1 MRALSFCRHYSGFA
15 LQLLRQTV
23 LKCCN
28 RAERS
33 VFLCAHAGF
42 LLNIESLMTY
52 ADRWLLP
59 DGVEEILP
67 AEAKAID
74 ALRRRLLDLYST
86 WGYDMVIP
94 PLLEYTDS
102 LLIGLGRDVDLLTFK
117 VTDQLSGRTLGIRA
131 DITPQTARM
140 DAHSF
145 NRAGANR
152 LCYAGHVVHTRPKN
166 PLATRTPIQA
176 GLELYGESGI
186 AADIEV
192 VSLLLES
199 LSLAGLSCQHIDLGH
214 VGIYRAIAADAHLS
228 QEQEE
233 TFFELLQRKAMTEI
247 RDWVEANI
255 QDAAVAALFL
265 ALPGLAGDQSVL
277 QKARDLFADLPGAQ
291 LAVEQLSQVAK
302 VIEQRYPSAELYFD
316 LGELRGYHYLTGL
329 VFAAFAPGYGNP
341 IASGGRYD
349 HIGEVFGRARPATG
363 FAVDITAISKLGL
376 LPRTLSTAIAVVE
389 SDDPLQWKTINE
401 LRQSGERVINVS
413 STANL
418 AELGCDR
425 ALVLTNSGYQVQAI
439 S

>member
-1 MRALSFCRHYSGFA
+1 M
-15 LQLLRQTV
+15 
-23 LKCCN
+23 LKCRN
-28 RAERS
+28 RAECS
-33 VFLCAHAGF
+33 VFLCALAGF

-67 AEAKAID
+67 SEAKAID
-74 ALRRRLLDLYST
+74 TLRRRLLDLYST

-145 NRAGANR
+145 NRTGANR

-176 GLELYGESGI
+176 GLEFYGESGI
-186 AADIEV
+186 SADIEV
-192 VSLLLES
+192 ISLLLES
-199 LSLAGLSCQHIDLGH
+199 LCIAGLPRQHIDLGH
-214 VGIYRAIAADAHLS
+214 VGIYRGIVAHANLS
-228 QEQEE
+228 KIQED
-233 TFFELLQRKAMTEI
+233 TFFELLQRKAITEI
-247 RDWVEANI
+247 HAWVAANI
-255 QDAAVAALFL
+255 NDGFTANLLLV
-265 ALPGLAGDQSVL
+265 LPALAGDKSIL
-277 QKARDLFADLPGAQ
+277 QKAKSLFAGLDSALQAVNQ
-291 LAVEQLSQVAK
+291 LVHVAEI
-302 VIEQRYPSAELYFD
+302 IEQRHPNAELYFD

-376 LPRTLSTAIAVVE
+376 LPKVSVVAIAALE
-389 SDDPLQWKTINE
+389 SSDPLQWKAISD
-401 LRQSGERVINVS
+401 LRLKGERVIMVNS
-413 STANL
+413 KSDL
-418 AELGCDR
+418 AELGCNR
-425 ALVLTNSGYQVQAI
+425 QLVLHEGCYLVQAI
-439 S
+439 

>member
-1 MRALSFCRHYSGFA
+1 
-15 LQLLRQTV
+15 
-23 LKCCN
+23 
-28 RAERS
+28 
-33 VFLCAHAGF
+33 
-42 LLNIESLMTY
+42 MTY

-74 ALRRRLLDLYST
+74 TLRRRLLDLYST

-145 NRAGANR
+145 NRTGANR

-176 GLELYGESGI
+176 GLEFYGESGI
-186 AADIEV
+186 TADIEV

-199 LSLAGLSCQHIDLGH
+199 LQVAGLPRLHIDLGH
-214 VGIYRAIAADAHLS
+214 VGIYRAIAADAGLTKS
-228 QEQEE
+228 QED
-233 TFFELLQRKAMTEI
+233 TFFELLQRKATTEI
-247 RDWVEANI
+247 RAWVDLNI
-255 QDAAVAALFL
+255 ADPAKAGLFL
-265 ALPGLAGDQSVL
+265 SLPALAGGKSVL
-277 QKARDLFADLPGAQ
+277 QKARDLFGRVKAA
-291 LAVEQLSQVAK
+291 QVAVDQLDEVAR
-302 VIEQRYPSAELYFD
+302 VIEQRYPAAELYFD

-376 LPRTLSTAIAVVE
+376 LTKVSVPAIAVVE
-389 SDDPLQWKTINE
+389 TGDTKQWEMIHS
-401 LRQSGERVINVS
+401 LRHEGQRVISVGS
-413 STANL
+413 DANPV
-418 AELGCDR
+418 ELGCDR
-425 ALVLTNSGYQVQAI
+425 QLVESDGCYQVVAL
-439 S
+439 

>member
-1 MRALSFCRHYSGFA
+1 
-15 LQLLRQTV
+15 
-23 LKCCN
+23 
-28 RAERS
+28 
-33 VFLCAHAGF
+33 
-42 LLNIESLMTY
+42 MTY

-74 ALRRRLLDLYST
+74 SLRRHLLDLYST

-145 NRAGANR
+145 KRTGANR

-176 GLELYGESGI
+176 GLEFYGEPGI

-199 LSLAGLSCQHIDLGH
+199 LKVAGLSRQHIDLGH
-214 VGIYRAIAADAHLS
+214 VGIYRAIATDAGLS
-228 QEQEE
+228 KAQEDA
-233 TFFELLQRKAMTEI
+233 FFELLQRKATTEI
-247 RDWVEANI
+247 RSWVAANI
-255 QDAAVAALFL
+255 VDANKALLFL
-265 ALPGLAGDQSVL
+265 ALPSLAGDKQVL
-277 QKARDLFADLPGAQ
+277 AKARELFSLVPAASAAVDQ
-291 LAVEQLSQVAK
+291 LAQVAQ

-376 LPRTLSTAIAVVE
+376 LQKGQVTAIAVVE
-389 SDDPLQWKTINE
+389 TADPLQWQTVQT
-401 LRQSGERVINVS
+401 LRLQGERVMAVS
-413 STANL
+413 VNADL

-425 ALVLTNSGYQVQAI
+425 QLVLRDGSYQVVAC
-439 S
+439 

>member
-1 MRALSFCRHYSGFA
+1 
-15 LQLLRQTV
+15 
-23 LKCCN
+23 
-28 RAERS
+28 
-33 VFLCAHAGF
+33 
-42 LLNIESLMTY
+42 MTY

-117 VTDQLSGRTLGIRA
+117 VTDQLSGRTLGLRA

-145 NRAGANR
+145 HRSGANR

-166 PLATRTPIQA
+166 LLATRTPIQA
-176 GLELYGESGI
+176 GLEFYGESGI

-199 LSLAGLSCQHIDLGH
+199 LSIAGLAHQHIDLGH
-214 VGIYRAIAADAHLS
+214 VGIYRAIAASAGLS
-228 QEQEE
+228 KVQEE
-233 TFFELLQRKAMTEI
+233 TFFELLQRKATTEI
-247 RDWVEANI
+247 RVWVAANI
-255 QDAAVAALFL
+255 NDAETANLFL
-265 ALPGLAGDQSVL
+265 ALPGLAGDKSVL
-277 QKARDLFADLPGAQ
+277 QEAKELFSGLVAAQ
-291 LAVEQLSQVAK
+291 QAVEQLVQVAGI
-302 VIEQRYPSAELYFD
+302 IEQRYPAAELYFD

-376 LPRTLSTAIAVVE
+376 LPRKSLNAIAVIE
-389 SDDPLQWKTINE
+389 SADPLQWRAVSE
-401 LRQSGERVINVS
+401 LRQQGERVVNVNATS
-413 STANL
+413 DL
-418 AELGCDR
+418 GELGCDR
-425 ALVLTNSGYQVQAI
+425 HLILRDGHYQVLAI
-439 S
+439 

>member
-1 MRALSFCRHYSGFA
+1 M
-15 LQLLRQTV
+15 
-23 LKCCN
+23 
-28 RAERS
+28 
-33 VFLCAHAGF
+33 
-42 LLNIESLMTY
+42 IY

-74 ALRRRLLDLYST
+74 SLRRRLLDLYST

-145 NRAGANR
+145 DRTGANR

-176 GLELYGESGI
+176 GLEFYGESGVG
-186 AADIEV
+186 ADIEV

-199 LSLAGLSCQHIDLGH
+199 LQVAGLPRLHIDLGH
-214 VGIYRAIAADAHLS
+214 VGIYRAIAADSGLTKA
-228 QEQEE
+228 QED
-233 TFFELLQRKAMTEI
+233 TFFELLQRKATTEI
-247 RDWVEANI
+247 RAWVDANI
-255 QDAAVAALFL
+255 ADSTKTQLFL
-265 ALPGLAGDQSVL
+265 SLPALAGNKLVL
-277 QKARDLFADLPGAQ
+277 QKARELFDGVKAAQ
-291 LAVEQLSQVAK
+291 AAVDQLDEVAS
-302 VIEQRYPSAELYFD
+302 VIEQRYPDAELYFD

-363 FAVDITAISKLGL
+363 FAVDITAISKLGVL
-376 LPRTLSTAIAVVE
+376 TKTSVSAIAVIE
-389 SDDPLQWKTINE
+389 TGDAQQWAMIQN
-401 LRQSGERVINVS
+401 LRAQGQRIISVS
-413 STANL
+413 SGANL
-418 AELGCDR
+418 VELGCHRQLLLQDGR
-425 ALVLTNSGYQVQAI
+425 YQVVAL
-439 S
+439 

>member
-1 MRALSFCRHYSGFA
+1 
-15 LQLLRQTV
+15 
-23 LKCCN
+23 
-28 RAERS
+28 
-33 VFLCAHAGF
+33 
-42 LLNIESLMTY
+42 MTY

-74 ALRRRLLDLYST
+74 SLRRRLLDLYST

-145 NRAGANR
+145 NRTGANR

-176 GLELYGESGI
+176 GLEFYGEPGV

-199 LSLAGLSCQHIDLGH
+199 LQLAGLPRLHIDLGH
-214 VGIYRAIAADAHLS
+214 VGIYRAIAADAGLTKA
-228 QEQEE
+228 QED
-233 TFFELLQRKAMTEI
+233 TFFELLQRKATTEI
-247 RDWVEANI
+247 RTWVDANI
-255 QDAAVAALFL
+255 ADQTKAQLFL
-265 ALPGLAGDQSVL
+265 SLPGLAGNKSVL
-277 QKARDLFADLPGAQ
+277 QKARQLFGNVVAA
-291 LAVEQLSQVAK
+291 QVAVDQLDK
-302 VIEQRYPSAELYFD
+302 VASIIEQRYPTAELYFD

-376 LPRTLSTAIAVVE
+376 LKKIGIPAVAVIESSDANQWLAIQNLREQGQRVVAVG
-389 SDDPLQWKTINE
+389 D
-401 LRQSGERVINVS
+401 G
-413 STANL
+413 ANL
-418 AELGCDR
+418 VELGCDR
-425 ALVLTNSGYQVQAI
+425 QLLFQDGCYQVVAL
-439 S
+439 

>member
-1 MRALSFCRHYSGFA
+1 
-15 LQLLRQTV
+15 
-23 LKCCN
+23 
-28 RAERS
+28 
-33 VFLCAHAGF
+33 
-42 LLNIESLMTY
+42 MTY

-74 ALRRRLLDLYST
+74 SLRRRLLDLYST

-145 NRAGANR
+145 NRTGANR
-152 LCYAGHVVHTRPKN
+152 LCYAGHVVHTKPKN

-176 GLELYGESGI
+176 GLELYGEVGP

-199 LSLAGLSCQHIDLGH
+199 LQVAGLPRLHIDLGH
-214 VGIYRAIAADAHLS
+214 VGIYRAIAADAGLTKS
-228 QEQEE
+228 QEE
-233 TFFELLQRKAMTEI
+233 TFFELLQRKASTEI
-247 RDWVEANI
+247 RTWVSANI
-255 QDAAVAALFL
+255 ADPDKAELFLTLPKLAGNKAVLQLARQLFSGVVAAQAAV
-265 ALPGLAGDQSVL
+265 D
-277 QKARDLFADLPGAQ
+277 Q
-291 LAVEQLSQVAK
+291 LAEVAE
-302 VIEQRYPSAELYFD
+302 VIERRYPAAELYFD

-376 LPRTLSTAIAVVE
+376 LTKVSVPAIAVVE
-389 SDDPLQWKTINE
+389 TGDARQWQVIQS
-401 LRQSGERVINVS
+401 LRQQGQRIISVS
-413 STANL
+413 SDANL

-425 ALVLTNSGYQVQAI
+425 QLVLHNGGYQVVAL
-439 S
+439 

>member
-1 MRALSFCRHYSGFA
+1 
-15 LQLLRQTV
+15 
-23 LKCCN
+23 
-28 RAERS
+28 
-33 VFLCAHAGF
+33 
-42 LLNIESLMTY
+42 MTY

-74 ALRRRLLDLYST
+74 GLRRRLLDLYST

-145 NRAGANR
+145 NRTGANR

-176 GLELYGESGI
+176 GLEFYGESGVV
-186 AADIEV
+186 ADIEV

-199 LSLAGLSCQHIDLGH
+199 LQVAGLPRLHIDLGH
-214 VGIYRAIAADAHLS
+214 VGIYRAIATAAGLS
-228 QEQEE
+228 KMQED
-233 TFFELLQRKAMTEI
+233 TFFELLQRKATTEI
-247 RDWVEANI
+247 RDWVASNISEAS
-255 QDAAVAALFL
+255 QAELFL
-265 ALPGLAGDQSVL
+265 ALPSLAGDKAVL
-277 QKARDLFADLPGAQ
+277 RRARELFSGVKAA
-291 LAVEQLSQVAK
+291 QVAVDQLDEVAR
-302 VIEQRYPSAELYFD
+302 VIEQRYPAAELYFD

-376 LPRTLSTAIAVVE
+376 LARTSVSAIAVVE
-389 SDDPLQWKTINE
+389 TGDAQQWQMIQA
-401 LRQSGERVINVS
+401 LRQQGQRVVAVS
-413 STANL
+413 NGANF

-425 ALVLTNSGYQVQAI
+425 QLLLLDDCYQVVAL
-439 S
+439 

>member
-1 MRALSFCRHYSGFA
+1 
-15 LQLLRQTV
+15 
-23 LKCCN
+23 
-28 RAERS
+28 
-33 VFLCAHAGF
+33 
-42 LLNIESLMTY
+42 MTY

-74 ALRRRLLDLYST
+74 TLRRRLLDLYST

-145 NRAGANR
+145 HRTGANR

-176 GLELYGESGI
+176 GLEFYGEPGI

-199 LSLAGLSCQHIDLGH
+199 LAVAGLPRQHIDLGH
-214 VGIYRAIAADAHLS
+214 VGIYRAIAASAGLTKV
-228 QEQEE
+228 QEE
-233 TFFELLQRKAMTEI
+233 TFFELLQRKATTEI
-247 RDWVEANI
+247 RTWVEANI
-255 QDAAVAALFL
+255 CDSVTANLFL
-265 ALPGLAGDQSVL
+265 ALPGLAGDKSVL
-277 QKARDLFADLPGAQ
+277 QKAKALFSGLQAAQ
-291 LAVEQLSQVAK
+291 DAVEQLLQVAEI
-302 VIEQRYPSAELYFD
+302 IEQRYPSAELYFD

-376 LPRTLSTAIAVVE
+376 LPRASLRAIAVIE
-389 SDDPLQWKTINE
+389 STDPLQWQAVRD
-401 LRQSGERVINVS
+401 LRLQGERVVNVGATS
-413 STANL
+413 DFE
-418 AELGCDR
+418 ELGCNR
-425 ALVLTNSGYQVQAI
+425 QLVLQDGRYQVQAI
-439 S
+439 D

>member
-1 MRALSFCRHYSGFA
+1 
-15 LQLLRQTV
+15 
-23 LKCCN
+23 
-28 RAERS
+28 
-33 VFLCAHAGF
+33 
-42 LLNIESLMTY
+42 MTY

-74 ALRRRLLDLYST
+74 SLRRRLLDLYST

-145 NRAGANR
+145 NHTGANR
-152 LCYAGHVVHTRPKN
+152 LCYAGHVVHTKPKN

-176 GLELYGESGI
+176 GLELYGEVGP

-199 LSLAGLSCQHIDLGH
+199 LQVAGLPRLHIDLGH
-214 VGIYRAIAADAHLS
+214 VGIYRAIAADAGLNKV
-228 QEQEE
+228 QEE
-233 TFFELLQRKAMTEI
+233 TFFELLQRKATTEI
-247 RDWVEANI
+247 RAWVAANI
-255 QDAAVAALFL
+255 TDPAKAELFL
-265 ALPGLAGDQSVL
+265 MLPRLAGNKSVL
-277 QKARDLFADLPGAQ
+277 QNARELFVGVPAAQ
-291 LAVEQLSQVAK
+291 AAVDQLDEVAR
-302 VIEQRYPSAELYFD
+302 VIEQRYPAAELYFD

-376 LPRTLSTAIAVVE
+376 LSKTSVAAVAVV
-389 SDDPLQWKTINE
+389 DTGDAQQWQAIQA
-401 LRQSGERVINVS
+401 LRQQGQRIISVNGD
-413 STANL
+413 ANL
-418 AELGCDR
+418 TELGCDR
-425 ALVLTNSGYQVQAI
+425 QLVLKDGQYQVIAL
-439 S
+439 

>member
-1 MRALSFCRHYSGFA
+1 
-15 LQLLRQTV
+15 
-23 LKCCN
+23 
-28 RAERS
+28 
-33 VFLCAHAGF
+33 
-42 LLNIESLMTY
+42 MTY

-74 ALRRRLLDLYST
+74 TLRRRLLDLYST

-145 NRAGANR
+145 HRAGANR

-166 PLATRTPIQA
+166 PLATRTPIQV
-176 GLELYGESGI
+176 GLELYGEPSI

-199 LSLAGLSCQHIDLGH
+199 LRVAGLARQHIDLGH
-214 VGIYRAIAADAHLS
+214 VGIYRAIATSAGLTKI
-228 QEQEE
+228 QEE

-247 RDWVEANI
+247 CTWVESTIRQPAI
-255 QDAAVAALFL
+255 ADLFL
-265 ALPGLAGDQSVL
+265 ALPGLAGDKSVL
-277 QKARDLFADLPGAQ
+277 QKARTLFAGLDDALYAVDQ
-291 LAVEQLSQVAK
+291 LAQVAD
-302 VIEQRYPSAELYFD
+302 VIEQRYPAAELYFD
-316 LGELRGYHYLTGL
+316 LGELRGYHYLTGM

-376 LPRTLSTAIAVVE
+376 LPRTFIGAIAVVE
-389 SDDPLQWKTINE
+389 SNDQLQWQKISE
-401 LRQSGERVINVS
+401 LRSLGERVISVGAS
-413 STANL
+413 ADLS
-418 AELGCDR
+418 ELGCDR
-425 ALVLTNSGYQVQAI
+425 VLILQDGQYQIQRLN
-439 S
+439 

>member
-1 MRALSFCRHYSGFA
+1 
-15 LQLLRQTV
+15 
-23 LKCCN
+23 
-28 RAERS
+28 
-33 VFLCAHAGF
+33 
-42 LLNIESLMTY
+42 MTY

-74 ALRRRLLDLYST
+74 SLRRRLLDLYST

-145 NRAGANR
+145 KRTGANR

-176 GLELYGESGI
+176 GLEFYGESTI

-199 LSLAGLSCQHIDLGH
+199 LSVAGLPRQHIDLGH
-214 VGIYRAIAADAHLS
+214 VGIYRAIAAAAGLSKVQEDA
-228 QEQEE
+228 
-233 TFFELLQRKAMTEI
+233 FFELLQRKATTEI
-247 RDWVEANI
+247 RVWVDTNI
-255 QDAAVAALFL
+255 DDTSTAALFL
-265 ALPGLAGDQSVL
+265 ALPGLAGNKTVL
-277 QKARDLFADLPGAQ
+277 QKARELFVALPAAQ
-291 LAVEQLSQVAK
+291 AAVDQLDQVAQ
-302 VIEQRYPSAELYFD
+302 VIEQRYPNAELYFD

-376 LPRTLSTAIAVVE
+376 LHKEQVSAIAVVE
-389 SDDPLQWKTINE
+389 NSDPAQWQAVQD
-401 LRQSGERVINVS
+401 LRQQGERVVAVS
-413 STANL
+413 GEADL

-425 ALVLTNSGYQVQAI
+425 QLLLRNGSYQLVAC
-439 S
+439 